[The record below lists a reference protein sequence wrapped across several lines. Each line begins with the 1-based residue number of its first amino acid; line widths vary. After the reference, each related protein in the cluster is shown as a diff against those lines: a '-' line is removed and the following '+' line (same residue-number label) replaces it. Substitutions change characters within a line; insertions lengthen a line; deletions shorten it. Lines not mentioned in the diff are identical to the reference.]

1 MIKQV
6 WKYFKVRKKFWL
18 LPLLLIFAVIALLV
32 ILGPTNPYSP
42 FIYTVF

>member
-1 MIKQV
+1 VKNL
-6 WKYFKVRKKFWL
+6 WRYFSQRKKFWL
-18 LPLLLIFAVIALLV
+18 LPLLLVFAVVAVLI